1 MDRKMAEVYD
11 DLELSDEILQAIQ
24 DSCEDCGHFPEW
36 ECDPATPLNFED

>member
-36 ECDPATPLNFED
+36 ECDHAAPLNFED